1 MDIPPQWHTGVM
13 ANPDPLRRQLVELL
27 RMDGAHL
34 SFDDAVADFPVRLRG
49 IKPPGAPHTPW
60 QLLEHL
66 RIAQWDILDFSRN
79 SGYQEMKFPDD
90 YWPETEAP
98 PDAGAWDKSVE
109 QFRHDLKAMEEL
121 VSDAGADLN
130 ARIPHG
136 TGQTLLREVLLVA
149 DHNSYHLGQLVFV
162 RKMLEAK

>member
-1 MDIPPQWHTGVM
+1 M
-13 ANPDPLRRQLVELL
+13 ANPDPLRKQLVELL
-27 RMDGAHL
+27 RMEGAHL
-34 SFDDAVADFPVRLRG
+34 SFDDAVADFPVKLRG
-49 IKPPGAPHTPW
+49 IKARGAPHTPW

-79 SGYQEMKFPDD
+79 PAYQEMKWPDD
-90 YWPETEAP
+90 YWPKTEAP
-98 PDAGAWDKSVE
+98 PDAAAWDKSIE
-109 QFRHDLKAMEEL
+109 QFRRDLKAIEEL
-121 VSDAGADLN
+121 VSDAGTDLT

-149 DHNSYHLGQLVFV
+149 DHNSYHIGQLVFV

>member
-1 MDIPPQWHTGVM
+1 M
-13 ANPDPLRRQLVELL
+13 ANPDPLRKHLLELL
-27 RMDGAHL
+27 RMKGAHL
-34 SFDDAVADFPVRLRG
+34 SFDDAVADFPKGLRG
-49 IKPPGAPHTPW
+49 VKPHGAPHTPW

-79 SGYQEMKFPDD
+79 PAYQEMKWPDD
-90 YWPETEAP
+90 YWPKTEAP
-98 PDAGAWDKSVE
+98 PDAAAWDQRVKQFRQDLKSVE
-109 QFRHDLKAMEEL
+109 ALIADPT
-121 VSDAGADLN
+121 VDLN

-162 RKMLEAK
+162 RKMLEASKGER